1 MNSSCRTPL
10 SAILVSLLMC
20 WTTPSFAAPEPG
32 GTGPAEEG
40 SKPDLRVVVDPR
52 VELVSLIFRLA
63 GNREYSRCLVPSYAA
78 DIDKQF
84 KQFSEHPVVK
94 LARQLRQSRGVSYD
108 ACMGL
113 AVLLTGTSELQ
124 LALSLDPWPDFLD
137 QRWDAPSASNF
148 VAAAGQFVKDTGFN
162 AFVKA
167 HEGLYH
173 TSESRMRSLM
183 DREAHLDWF
192 NHFFGERPKAK
203 FTLILGMLNGGS
215 CYGPR
220 CRDQAGTEELF
231 CVLGVWSTDEQGVP
245 VFGKEVLSTVVHE
258 FCHSYA
264 NPIIDRHASE
274 LQEAGEQLYEPVA
287 DRMRSQAYG
296 NAGTMLR
303 ESLVR
308 ASVVR
313 YLKRYDGEQSAGRQ
327 ISEEQTRGFEWMKD
341 LADLLGQYEAERD
354 HYLTLE
360 SFSPRLAGFFR
371 EYAGDFQKKHRE
383 LEANRP
389 KVVSIV
395 PANGAADVDPGT
407 SLIQVVFDRPMRDR
421 SWSMCGGG
429 PNFPEGTGK
438 PSYDKSR
445 TTWTVPVK
453 LKPEWDYEFWLNSG
467 QYQSFQS
474 QEGVPLESVHVTFR
488 TGPTAPK

>member
-1 MNSSCRTPL
+1 
-10 SAILVSLLMC
+10 MC
-20 WTTPSFAAPEPG
+20 WTTPSFASPEPS
-32 GTGPAEEG
+32 TGPTEEV
-40 SKPDLRVVVDPR
+40 SKPGLRVVVDPR

-78 DIDKQF
+78 HVEKQF
-84 KQFSEHPVVK
+84 SPFSEHPAVK
-94 LARQLRQSRGVSYD
+94 LARKLRQSRGVSYD

-113 AVLLTGTSELQ
+113 AVLLTGTSEPR
-124 LALSLDPWPDFLD
+124 LALPLDPWPDFLD
-137 QRWDAPSASNF
+137 HRWDSTSASNF
-148 VAAAGQFVKDTGFN
+148 VAAAGQFVKDTGFD
-162 AFVKA
+162 AFVQA
-167 HEGLYH
+167 HEGLYR
-173 TSESRMRSLM
+173 TSESRMQALM

-192 NHFFGERPKAK
+192 NRFFGEKPKAK

-220 CRDQAGTEELF
+220 CRDQAGTEQLF
-231 CVLGVWSTDEQGVP
+231 CVLGVWATDEKGVP
-245 VFGKEVLSTVVHE
+245 VFGKDVLSTVVHE

-274 LQEAGEQLYEPVA
+274 LQEAGQQLYEPVA
-287 DRMRSQAYG
+287 ERMRSQAYG
-296 NAGTMLR
+296 DALTMLR

-313 YLKRYDGEQSAGRQ
+313 YLNRYDGEKSSERE
-327 ISEEQTRGFEWMKD
+327 ISDQQTRGFEWMKE
-341 LADLLGQYEAERD
+341 LSSLLGQYEAERD
-354 HYLTLE
+354 RYPSLE
-360 SFSPRLAGFFR
+360 LFSPFLVSFFR
-371 EYAGDFQKKHRE
+371 DYADNFQKKHRE
-383 LEANRP
+383 LEASRP

-407 SLIQVVFDRPMRDR
+407 STIQVVFDRPMRGG

-429 PNFPEGTGK
+429 PNFPEGNDK
-438 PSYDKSR
+438 PSYDKNR
-445 TTWTVPVK
+445 TTWTVKVK
-453 LKPEWDYEFWLNSG
+453 LKPDWDYEFWLNSG

-488 TGPTAPK
+488 TGSMAPK